1 MASTSPSHGDQTA
14 PADAERTAEM
24 IRILLGL
31 ADAAQAV
38 VADVLAEFD
47 VTASAAGVLWALA
60 PGGEPTT
67 LREIAGRLRC
77 DPSTVSLTADKLESL
92 GLVVRQPHPKDGRK
106 RTLIL
111 TDRGYEL
118 WDAISTRLHGARLF
132 TGLDT
137 SERDALYG
145 LLAQV
150 QLPQQP

>member
-1 MASTSPSHGDQTA
+1 MT
-14 PADAERTAEM
+14 
-24 IRILLGL
+24 RILLGL

-38 VADVLAEFD
+38 VAEVLVEFD
-47 VTASAAGVLWALA
+47 VMASAAGVLWALA

-77 DPSTVSLTADKLESL
+77 DPSTVSLTADKLEGL
-92 GLVVRQPHPKDGRK
+92 GLVVRRPHPKDGRK

-111 TDRGYEL
+111 TDRGCEL

-137 SERDALYG
+137 SEQNALYR
-145 LLAQV
+145 LLAQA
-150 QLPQQP
+150 QLPQQS